1 MKKTTERLLAGLAGT
16 LLAIIS
22 YNFITGW
29 YNTILWV
36 IAALITGYLSKTRRD
51 CIINGAVFGYFL
63 FLVYIS
69 MGYSGKTDVSMM
81 MHFILFDIG
90 FSLLGAAAG
99 GIGSFIGNWV
109 RQKVRRRDS

>member
-22 YNFITGW
+22 YNFLAGW
-29 YNTILWV
+29 YNTIPWV

-69 MGYSGKTDVSMM
+69 IGYSGKTDVSAM
-81 MHFILFDIG
+81 MHFILFDVG

-99 GIGSFIGNWV
+99 IAGAFAGNWS
-109 RQKVRRRDS
+109 RRKVGRSV